1 MLIDRKGAIN
11 MNASDVMVTNV
22 IAIGPNASVQEVADI
37 LVINRISAAP
47 VVDDYGELIGIISEG
62 DLIRRAELGTER
74 RGSWW
79 LEIIASE
86 SKEDLA
92 IEYMKSHA
100 SKVGDIMT
108 REVITATP
116 GTPLRDVA
124 ALLEKNR
131 IKRVPIVEQGKMVGI
146 VSRANLVQALA
157 ILRKDIEPGTTS
169 DSVIREKVMAQLS
182 SEPWTRFSTL
192 NVTIQ
197 GGTVE
202 LWGVVGSEAEK
213 EAARVAAEVVPGVC
227 AVENNLIVRPLISGF

>member
-1 MLIDRKGAIN
+1 M
-11 MNASDVMVTNV
+11 
-22 IAIGPNASVQEVADI
+22 
-37 LVINRISAAP
+37 
-47 VVDDYGELIGIISEG
+47 
-62 DLIRRAELGTER
+62 IRRAELGTER
-74 RGSWW
+74 CRSWR
-79 LEIIASE
+79 LEIFASE

-92 IEYMKSHA
+92 IEYVKSHA
-100 SKVGDIMT
+100 SKVGDVMT

-131 IKRVPIVEQGKMVGI
+131 IKRVPIVERGKMVGI

-157 ILRKDIEPGTTS
+157 TLRKDIEPGTTS
-169 DSVIREKVMAQLS
+169 DSIIREKVMAQLS

-227 AVENNLIVRPLISGF
+227 AVENNVIVRPLIPGF

>member
-1 MLIDRKGAIN
+1 

-37 LVINRISAAP
+37 LLTNRISAVP
-47 VVDDYGELIGIISEG
+47 VVDDHGELIGIISEG

-74 RGSWW
+74 RRSWW

-131 IKRVPIVEQGKMVGI
+131 IKRVPIVERGKMVGI

-157 ILRKDIEPGTTS
+157 TLRKDIEPGTTS
-169 DSVIREKVMAQLS
+169 DSVIRAKVMAQLS
-182 SEPWTRFSTL
+182 SEPWTRLSTL

-213 EAARVAAEVVPGVC
+213 EAARVAAEVVPGVR